1 MLMGHT
7 TKREHHIFL
16 PNKFNHILIKKK
28 AIGHEVNILSKVL
41 AAFCLAN

>member
-16 PNKFNHILIKKK
+16 PNKFNHILVKKK
-28 AIGHEVNILSKVL
+28 QL
-41 AAFCLAN
+41 ATR